1 MTEIK
6 VCGIKEE
13 DVLIRLIELNVTWAG
28 FVFYKESVRNIDFN
42 RENLFEIARNK
53 IGIVSLFVNPK
64 NEFISKIVKKVKPDL
79 IQLHGSETPNR
90 CSEIKKMF
98 GIPIMKAIEV
108 KNPNCL
114 KEVYKYEEIVDR
126 FLFDS
131 KLTTQKLK
139 GGKTDTINWDILKQ
153 YRGNKKW
160 MLAGGLNH
168 RNILEAIKK
177 SNSKNID
184 VSSGV
189 ESSPGV
195 KSIILLNKFMQK
207 IRSLNSES

>member
-13 DVLIRLIELNVTWAG
+13 DDLLRLIDLNVTWAG
-28 FVFYKESVRNIDFN
+28 FVFYKDSIRNVNFNNES
-42 RENLFEIARNK
+42 LFKIARNK
-53 IGIVSLFVNPK
+53 IGIVCLFVNPT
-64 NEFISKIVKKVKPDL
+64 NEFISKIVKTVKPDL
-79 IQLHGSETPNR
+79 IQLHGSETPGR
-90 CSEIKKMF
+90 CHEIKKMF

-108 KNPNCL
+108 KNFKSFKN
-114 KEVYKYEEIVDR
+114 VYKYEEIVDR

-131 KLTTQKLK
+131 KLTKQKLQ
-139 GGKTDTINWDILKQ
+139 GNKTDTLNWDILKK
-153 YRGNKKW
+153 YNGNRKW

-195 KSIILLNKFMQK
+195 KSKELINKFIHK
-207 IRSLNSES
+207 IRSLKS

>member
-6 VCGIKEE
+6 VCGIKKE
-13 DVLIRLIELNVTWAG
+13 DDLLRLIDLNVTWAG
-28 FVFYKESVRNIDFN
+28 FVFYKDSIRNVDYN
-42 RENLFEIARNK
+42 HKRLFEIARNK
-53 IGIVSLFVNPK
+53 IGIVCLFVNPK
-64 NEFISKIVKKVKPDL
+64 NEFISKIVHKIKPDL
-79 IQLHGSETPNR
+79 IQLHGSETPGR
-90 CSEIKKMF
+90 CNEIKKMF

-108 KNPNCL
+108 KNYDSF
-114 KEVYKYEEIVDR
+114 KDVYEYEKIVDR

-131 KLTTQKLK
+131 KLTRQKLQ
-139 GGKTDTINWDILKQ
+139 GNKTDTLNWDILKK
-153 YRGNKKW
+153 YNGSKKW

-195 KSIILLNKFMQK
+195 KSKELINKFIHK
-207 IRSLNSES
+207 IRSLKS

>member
-6 VCGIKEE
+6 VCGIIIE
-13 DVLIRLIELNVTWAG
+13 DDLLRLIDLNVTWAG
-28 FVFYKESVRNIDFN
+28 FVFYKDSIRNVDYN
-42 RENLFEIARNK
+42 HDSLFKIARNK
-53 IGIVSLFVNPK
+53 IGIVCLFVNPK
-64 NEFISKIVKKVKPDL
+64 NEFISTIIKKVTPDL
-79 IQLHGSETPNR
+79 IQLHGSETPSR
-90 CSEIKKMF
+90 CNEIKKMF

-108 KNPNCL
+108 KNSESL
-114 KEVYKYEEIVDR
+114 KQVYKYEQIVDK

-131 KLTTQKLK
+131 KLTKQKLQGK
-139 GGKTDTINWDILKQ
+139 KTDKINWNILKQ
-153 YRGNKKW
+153 YRGNRKW

-177 SNSKNID
+177 SNSKNVD

-195 KSIILLNKFMQK
+195 KSKVLLNKFINK
-207 IRSLNSES
+207 VRSLNS

>member
-6 VCGIKEE
+6 VCGIKKE
-13 DVLIRLIELNVTWAG
+13 DDLLRLIHLNVTWAG
-28 FVFYKESVRNIDFN
+28 FVFYKDSIRNVNYNNDS
-42 RENLFEIARNK
+42 LFKIARNK
-53 IGIVSLFVNPK
+53 IGIVCLFVNPG
-64 NEFISKIVKKVKPDL
+64 NEFISKIVKTVKPDL
-79 IQLHGSETPNR
+79 IQLHGSETPSR
-90 CSEIKKMF
+90 CNEIKKMF

-108 KNPNCL
+108 KNS
-114 KEVYKYEEIVDR
+114 KSFKDVYKYEEIVDR

-131 KLTTQKLK
+131 KLTKQKLQ
-139 GGKTDTINWDILKQ
+139 GNKTDTLNWDILKK
-153 YRGNKKW
+153 YNGNRKW

-195 KSIILLNKFMQK
+195 KSKELINKFIYK
-207 IRSLNSES
+207 IRSLKS

>member
-1 MTEIK
+1 
-6 VCGIKEE
+6 
-13 DVLIRLIELNVTWAG
+13 
-28 FVFYKESVRNIDFN
+28 
-42 RENLFEIARNK
+42 
-53 IGIVSLFVNPK
+53 
-64 NEFISKIVKKVKPDL
+64 
-79 IQLHGSETPNR
+79 
-90 CSEIKKMF
+90 MF

-108 KNPNCL
+108 KNSESF
-114 KEVYKYEEIVDR
+114 KDVYKYEEIVDR

-131 KLTTQKLK
+131 KLTKQKLQ
-139 GGKTDTINWDILKQ
+139 GNKTDTLNWDILKK
-153 YRGNKKW
+153 YNGNKKW

-195 KSIILLNKFMQK
+195 KSKVLINKFIHK
-207 IRSLNSES
+207 IRSLKS

>member
-6 VCGIKEE
+6 VCGIRKE
-13 DVLIRLIELNVTWAG
+13 DDLLRLIDLNVTWAG
-28 FVFYKESVRNIDFN
+28 FVFYEDSIRNVDYN
-42 RENLFEIARNK
+42 HKSLFEIARNK

-64 NEFISKIVKKVKPDL
+64 NEFISNIVQNVKPDL
-79 IQLHGSETPNR
+79 IQLHGSETPER
-90 CSEIKKMF
+90 CNEIKKMF
-98 GIPIMKAIEV
+98 RIPIMKAIEV
-108 KNPNCL
+108 KSSNSF
-114 KEVYKYEEIVDR
+114 KDVYKYEEIVDR

-131 KLTTQKLK
+131 KLTKQKLQ
-139 GGKTDTINWDILKQ
+139 GNKTDTLNWDILKK
-153 YRGNKKW
+153 YNGSKKW

-195 KSIILLNKFMQK
+195 KSKELINKFIHK
-207 IRSLNSES
+207 IRSLKS

>member
-13 DVLIRLIELNVTWAG
+13 DDLLRLIDLNVTWAG
-28 FVFYKESVRNIDFN
+28 FVFYKDSIRNVNFN
-42 RENLFEIARNK
+42 DDSLFKIARNK
-53 IGIVSLFVNPK
+53 IGIVCLFVNPR
-64 NEFISKIVKKVKPDL
+64 NEFISKIVKTVKPDL
-79 IQLHGSETPNR
+79 IQLHGSETPSR
-90 CSEIKKMF
+90 CNEIKKMF

-108 KNPNCL
+108 KNSESL
-114 KEVYKYEEIVDR
+114 KQVYKYEEIVDK

-131 KLTTQKLK
+131 KLTKQKLQGK
-139 GGKTDTINWDILKQ
+139 KTDNINWDILKQ
-153 YRGNKKW
+153 YRGNREW

-177 SNSKNID
+177 SNSKNVD

-195 KSIILLNKFMQK
+195 KSKVLLNKFIHK
-207 IRSLNSES
+207 VRSLNS

>member
-6 VCGIKEE
+6 VCGIKKES
-13 DVLIRLIELNVTWAG
+13 DLLRLIDLNVTWAG
-28 FVFYKESVRNIDFN
+28 FVFYKDSIRNVDYN
-42 RENLFEIARNK
+42 HDCLFKLARNR
-53 IGIVSLFVNPK
+53 IGIVCLFVNPR

-79 IQLHGSETPNR
+79 IQLHGSETPSR
-90 CSEIKKMF
+90 CNEIKKMF

-108 KNPNCL
+108 KNSESL
-114 KEVYKYEEIVDR
+114 KQVYQYEEIVDR

-131 KLTTQKLK
+131 KLTKQKLQGK
-139 GGKTDTINWDILKQ
+139 KTDKINWDILKQ
-153 YRGNKKW
+153 YKGNRKW

-177 SNSKNID
+177 SNSKNVD
-184 VSSGV
+184 VSSAV

-195 KSIILLNKFMQK
+195 KSKVLLNKFIHK
-207 IRSLNSES
+207 IRSINS

>member
-6 VCGIKEE
+6 VCGIKKE
-13 DVLIRLIELNVTWAG
+13 DDLLRLIDLNVTWAG
-28 FVFYKESVRNIDFN
+28 FVFYKDSIRNVDYN
-42 RENLFEIARNK
+42 HKSLFEMARNK
-53 IGIVSLFVNPK
+53 IGIVCLFVNPR

-90 CSEIKKMF
+90 CNEIKKMF
-98 GIPIMKAIEV
+98 GIPIMKALEV
-108 KNPNCL
+108 KNSDSL
-114 KEVYKYEEIVDR
+114 KQVYKYEEIVDR

-131 KLTTQKLK
+131 KLTKKKLQ
-139 GGKTDTINWDILKQ
+139 GNKTDTINWNILKQ
-153 YRGNKKW
+153 YSGNRKW

-168 RNILEAIKK
+168 RNVLEAIKK
-177 SNSKNID
+177 SNAKFVD

-195 KSIILLNKFMQK
+195 KSKVLLNKFINK
-207 IRSLNSES
+207 IRSLNS

>member
-6 VCGIKEE
+6 VCGIKKE
-13 DVLIRLIELNVTWAG
+13 DDLLRLIDLNVTWAG
-28 FVFYKESVRNIDFN
+28 FVFYKYSIRNVDYN
-42 RENLFEIARNK
+42 HDNLFKIARNK
-53 IGIVSLFVNPK
+53 IGIVCLFVNPR
-64 NEFISKIVKKVKPDL
+64 NEFISKIVKTVKPDL
-79 IQLHGSETPNR
+79 IQLHGSETPGR
-90 CSEIKKMF
+90 CNEIKKMF

-108 KNPNCL
+108 KNSESF
-114 KEVYKYEEIVDR
+114 KDVYEYEEIVDR

-131 KLTTQKLK
+131 KLTMQKLQ
-139 GGKTDTINWDILKQ
+139 GNKTNTLNWEILKK
-153 YRGNKKW
+153 YNGSKKW

-195 KSIILLNKFMQK
+195 KSKELINKFIHK
-207 IRSLNSES
+207 IRSLKS

>member
-6 VCGIKEE
+6 VCGIKKEE
-13 DVLIRLIELNVTWAG
+13 DLLRLIDLNVTWAG
-28 FVFYKESVRNIDFN
+28 FVFYKDSIRNVDYN
-42 RENLFEIARNK
+42 HKSLVKMARNK
-53 IGIVSLFVNPK
+53 IGIVSLFVNPT
-64 NEFISKIVKKVKPDL
+64 NEFISKIVEEVKPDL
-79 IQLHGSETPNR
+79 IQLHGSETPGR
-90 CSEIKKMF
+90 CNEIKKMF

-108 KNPNCL
+108 KNSQSF
-114 KEVYKYEEIVDR
+114 KDVYKYEEIVDK

-131 KLTTQKLK
+131 KLTKQKLQ
-139 GGKTDTINWDILKQ
+139 GNKTDTINWDILKN
-153 YRGNKKW
+153 YSGNKKW

-168 RNILEAIKK
+168 KNILEAIKR

-195 KSIILLNKFMQK
+195 KSKKLLNNFIQK
-207 IRSLNSES
+207 IRGFNS

>member
-6 VCGIKEE
+6 VCGIKKE
-13 DVLIRLIELNVTWAG
+13 DDLLRLIDLNVTWAG
-28 FVFYKESVRNIDFN
+28 FVFYKDSIRNVDYN
-42 RENLFEIARNK
+42 HKSLFEIARNK

-64 NEFISKIVKKVKPDL
+64 NEFISNIVQNVKPDL
-79 IQLHGSETPNR
+79 IQLHGSETPER
-90 CSEIKKMF
+90 CNEIKKMF

-108 KNPNCL
+108 KNSNSF
-114 KEVYKYEEIVDR
+114 KDVYKYEEIVDR

-131 KLTTQKLK
+131 KLTKQKLQ
-139 GGKTDTINWDILKQ
+139 GNKTDTLNWDILKK
-153 YRGNKKW
+153 YNGNKKW

-168 RNILEAIKK
+168 RNILEAIRK
-177 SNSKNID
+177 SNSKNVD

-195 KSIILLNKFMQK
+195 KSKELINKFIYK
-207 IRSLNSES
+207 IRSLKS

>member
-6 VCGIKEE
+6 VCGIKKE
-13 DVLIRLIELNVTWAG
+13 DDLLRLIDLNVTWAG
-28 FVFYKESVRNIDFN
+28 FVFYKDSIRNVDYN
-42 RENLFEIARNK
+42 HKSLFEVARNK
-53 IGIVSLFVNPK
+53 IGIVGLFVNPK
-64 NEFISKIVKKVKPDL
+64 NEFISKIVQKVKPDL
-79 IQLHGSETPNR
+79 IQLHGSETPGR
-90 CSEIKKMF
+90 CNEIKKMF

-108 KNPNCL
+108 KNSESF
-114 KEVYKYEEIVDR
+114 KDVYEYEEIVDR

-139 GGKTDTINWDILKQ
+139 GDKTNTLNWEILKK
-153 YRGNKKW
+153 YNGSKKW

-195 KSIILLNKFMQK
+195 KSKELINKFIHK
-207 IRSLNSES
+207 IRSLKS

>member
-1 MTEIK
+1 MQNPSAGRFFGYGLPYECYLRIFIFGLVFFQKSARFVTAFQAKKLTAFIPEKSKK
-6 VCGIKEE
+6 VGLFV
-13 DVLIRLIELNVTWAG
+13 DSDLDLIEHITK
-28 FVFYKESVRNIDFN
+28 FVD
-42 RENLFEIARNK
+42 L
-53 IGIVSLFVNPK
+53 
-64 NEFISKIVKKVKPDL
+64 DL
-79 IQLHGSETPNR
+79 IQLHGSETPSR
-90 CSEIKKMF
+90 CNEIKKMF

-108 KNPNCL
+108 KNSESF
-114 KEVYKYEEIVDR
+114 KDVYKYEEIVDK

-131 KLTTQKLK
+131 KLTKQKLQ
-139 GGKTDTINWDILKQ
+139 GNKTNTLNWDILKK
-153 YRGNKKW
+153 YNGKRKW

-195 KSIILLNKFMQK
+195 KSKELINKFIYK
-207 IRSLNSES
+207 IRSLKS

>member
-6 VCGIKEE
+6 VCGIKKE
-13 DVLIRLIELNVTWAG
+13 DDLLRLIDLNVTWAC
-28 FVFYKESVRNIDFN
+28 FVFYKDSIRNVDYN
-42 RENLFEIARNK
+42 RKSLFEIARNK
-53 IGIVSLFVNPK
+53 IGIVCLFVNPR
-64 NEFISKIVKKVKPDL
+64 NDFISKIVQKVKPDL
-79 IQLHGSETPNR
+79 IQLHGCETPGR
-90 CSEIKKMF
+90 CNEIKKMF

-108 KNPNCL
+108 KNS
-114 KEVYKYEEIVDR
+114 KSFKDVYKYEEIVDR

-131 KLTTQKLK
+131 KLTKQKLQ
-139 GGKTDTINWDILKQ
+139 GNKTNTLNWDILKK
-153 YRGNKKW
+153 YNGNKKW

-195 KSIILLNKFMQK
+195 KSKELINKFIHK
-207 IRSLNSES
+207 IRSLKS

>member
-6 VCGIKEE
+6 VCGIKKE
-13 DVLIRLIELNVTWAG
+13 DDLLRLIDLNVTWAG
-28 FVFYKESVRNIDFN
+28 FVFYKDSIRNINYNNDS
-42 RENLFEIARNK
+42 LFKIARNK
-53 IGIVSLFVNPK
+53 IGIVCLFVNPR
-64 NEFISKIVKKVKPDL
+64 NEFISKIVQNVKPDL
-79 IQLHGSETPNR
+79 IQLHGSETPGR
-90 CSEIKKMF
+90 CNEIKKMF

-108 KNPNCL
+108 KNSESFKN
-114 KEVYKYEEIVDR
+114 VYKYEEIVDR

-131 KLTTQKLK
+131 RLTKQKLQ
-139 GGKTDTINWDILKQ
+139 GKKTNKINCDFLKQ
-153 YRGNKKW
+153 YKGDRKW

-168 RNILEAIKK
+168 KNILEAIKK

-195 KSIILLNKFMQK
+195 KSKELINKFIHK
-207 IRSLNSES
+207 IRSLKS